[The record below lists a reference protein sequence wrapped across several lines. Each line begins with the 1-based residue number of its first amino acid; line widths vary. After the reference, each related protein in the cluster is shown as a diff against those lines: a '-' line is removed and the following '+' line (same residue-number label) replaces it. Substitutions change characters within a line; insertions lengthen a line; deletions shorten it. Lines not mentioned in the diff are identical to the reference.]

1 MKILVLQVKQ
11 RDYKIVKKDSKE
23 LCGTQGASKGQE
35 KKIIHIV
42 WSIRNSL

>member
-23 LCGTQGASKGQE
+23 LCGNQGASKGQE
-35 KKIIHIV
+35 KK
-42 WSIRNSL
+42 SYT